1 MGSGLMPRLKLGFHI
16 SIFIIGFISVI
27 LHILFSPDPLVS
39 TTKFTI
45 HSNLIVSFTFLF
57 SGIVLMQGK
66 NEGTMLEF
74 FKNCSLI
81 YMAVNLLTYHFLL
94 TSGGEYAG
102 VHVITNFTVHYLIPC
117 MVFIN
122 WLLFEVKKKYHY
134 RYIFYWV
141 FYPLLYTIVSS
152 IRGLI
157 DGFYPYFFLNPNG
170 QIPVGVG
177 SYTNVFLF
185 MVAFLFVFVIL
196 GFLLIMGNRLVLL
209 INNKREA

>member
-81 YMAVNLLTYHFLL
+81 YMAVNLLAYHFLL
-94 TSGGEYAG
+94 ASGGEYAG
-102 VHVITNFTVHYLIPC
+102 VRVITNFTVHYLIPC

-170 QIPVGVG
+170 QIPVGIG